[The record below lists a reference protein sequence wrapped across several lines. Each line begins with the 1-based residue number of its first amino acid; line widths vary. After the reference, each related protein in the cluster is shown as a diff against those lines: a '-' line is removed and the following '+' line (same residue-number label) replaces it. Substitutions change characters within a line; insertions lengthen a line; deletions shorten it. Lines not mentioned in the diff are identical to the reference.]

1 MESKQ
6 KKLKFR
12 IIDIILLILMI
23 LPLVAGMTLRV
34 LTTPASDGIV
44 ISGARIYFTIP
55 TPFQDLPITESQVN
69 SWLVILSI
77 FWLCLFFVHGIKEK
91 PQTRRQ
97 YIAEWVVEKTEAMV
111 KEYMGDYFGGFAPF
125 IAAILLLSAFSSLM
139 TLVGLYPPTSDLN
152 VVAGWAI
159 VVFILITYYKC
170 KCGLLCYLK
179 SYCDPVPLLAPL
191 NVISEIAT
199 PISMAFRH
207 YGNILSGTVISVLIT
222 AGLQGL
228 SSLVFGWLP
237 FGIGKFPFL
246 QIGLPAVLSLYFDI
260 FSGCLQAF
268 IFAMLTMLYVSGG
281 FPQDEYEKRKVQRRL
296 KREAKLAQ
304 K

>member
-91 PQTRRQ
+91 PRSHRQ
-97 YIAEWVVEKTEAMV
+97 K
-111 KEYMGDYFGGFAPF
+111 
-125 IAAILLLSAFSSLM
+125 
-139 TLVGLYPPTSDLN
+139 
-152 VVAGWAI
+152 
-159 VVFILITYYKC
+159 
-170 KCGLLCYLK
+170 
-179 SYCDPVPLLAPL
+179 
-191 NVISEIAT
+191 
-199 PISMAFRH
+199 
-207 YGNILSGTVISVLIT
+207 
-222 AGLQGL
+222 
-228 SSLVFGWLP
+228 
-237 FGIGKFPFL
+237 
-246 QIGLPAVLSLYFDI
+246 
-260 FSGCLQAF
+260 
-268 IFAMLTMLYVSGG
+268 
-281 FPQDEYEKRKVQRRL
+281 
-296 KREAKLAQ
+296 
-304 K
+304 